1 MHDLKR
7 FRAFVGNYLDS
18 NDPAEYFLLRSVH
31 RLMIDIRSI
40 K

>member
-1 MHDLKR
+1 MHDSER

-18 NDPAEYFLLRSVH
+18 NDLAEYFLLRSVY
-31 RLMIDIRSI
+31 RFMIDIRSI